1 MNKVAVDF
9 LKEKPTIV
17 FVWPG
22 LFDDL
27 KTPTS
32 T

>member
-17 FVWPG
+17 FVWPE
-22 LFDDL
+22 F
-27 KTPTS
+27 PYNYSTS
-32 T
+32 